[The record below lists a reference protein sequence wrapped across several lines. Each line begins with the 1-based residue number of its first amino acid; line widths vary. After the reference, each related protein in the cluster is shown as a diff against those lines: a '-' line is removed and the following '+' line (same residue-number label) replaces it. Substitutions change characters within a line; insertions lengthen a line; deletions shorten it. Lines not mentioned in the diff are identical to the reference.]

1 MVDIWMI
8 FGMVVPFCEIIS
20 FVSGAIFTREDENGT
35 DIDFMYRV
43 PGAEEKI
50 IRPES
55 DHSKALSLTYSCCG
69 DLIDVTLADA

>member
-1 MVDIWMI
+1 MRSSRLYGELFSQGKMKTVMI
-8 FGMVVPFCEIIS
+8 LIS
-20 FVSGAIFTREDENGT
+20 CASH
-35 DIDFMYRV
+35 RV
-43 PGAEEKI
+43 PEVEEKI

>member
-1 MVDIWMI
+1 MI

-20 FVSGAIFTREDENGT
+20 FVAGAIFTREDENGN
-35 DIDFMYRV
+35 DIDFMHRV
-43 PGAEEKI
+43 PGAEENI

-69 DLIDVTLADA
+69 DLIDVILADA